1 MMLGLSSQKRNKEEN
16 VQALRNQ
23 GVIPGVMYGAKIETA
38 MVKVDGK
45 EFKNVYEEVGKSS
58 LINLESQSGKTPVL
72 IREVQREPVGDGII
86 HVDFYQPPLDEKIEV
101 AVPLV
106 FKEDALAVTQL
117 GGTLEKHIQE
127 VEVKALPQDL
137 PHEIAVDISTLATF
151 EDRILVK
158 DLVHEASVEILR
170 DPEDVIAQVVET
182 KDIEAELEQP
192 VVEDVEGVE
201 QVKEEKKEKDSSVDQ
216 EEETEN

>member
-1 MMLGLSSQKRNKEEN
+1 MMLGLSSQKRNKEER

-23 GVIPGVMYGAKIETA
+23 GVIPGVMYGPKIEVA
-38 MVKVDGK
+38 MIKVDGK
-45 EFKNVYEEVGKSS
+45 EFTKIYREVGKSS

-72 IREVQREPVGDGII
+72 IREVQREPVRDRII
-86 HVDFYQPPLDEKIEV
+86 HVDFYQPRLDEKIEV

-106 FKEDALAVTQL
+106 FHEDAPAVAQL

-127 VEVKALPQDL
+127 VAVKAFPQDL
-137 PHEIAVDISTLATF
+137 PHEIAVDISTLVTF

-158 DLVHEASVEILR
+158 DLVHEVSVEILR
-170 DPEDVIAQVVET
+170 DSQDVIVQVAET

-201 QVKEEKKEKDSSVDQ
+201 DVKEEKKEEDSPADK
-216 EEETEN
+216 EEKTE

>member
-1 MMLGLSSQKRNKEEN
+1 MLDLSSQKRNKEEK
-16 VQALRNQ
+16 VEILRKQ
-23 GVIPGVMYGAKIETA
+23 GVIPGVMYGPKIEVA
-38 MVKVDGK
+38 MIKVDGK
-45 EFKNVYEEVGKSS
+45 EFKKIYGEVGKSS

-72 IREVQREPVGDGII
+72 IREVQREPVRDGII

-101 AVPLV
+101 NVPLV
-106 FKEDALAVTQL
+106 FNEDAPAVTQL

-127 VEVKALPQDL
+127 VGVKALPQDL
-137 PHEIAVDISTLATF
+137 PAEIAVDISTLVTF

-158 DLVHEASVEILR
+158 DLVHEASVEIVR

-192 VVEDVEGVE
+192 VVEDVEAVE
-201 QVKEEKKEKDSSVDQ
+201 VSEEKKEEDSPTG
-216 EEETEN
+216 EEEKTE

>member
-1 MMLGLSSQKRNKEEN
+1 MMLSLASQKRNKEEK

-23 GVIPGVMYGAKIETA
+23 GMIPGVMYGAKIEAA

-58 LINLESQSGKTPVL
+58 LINLELPAGKTPVL
-72 IREVQREPVGDGII
+72 IREVQREPVRDRII

-101 AVPLV
+101 AVPLI

-127 VEVKALPQDL
+127 VGVKALPQDL
-137 PHEIAVDISTLATF
+137 PHEIVVDISTLATF

-170 DPEDVIAQVVET
+170 DPEDVIVQVTET

-192 VVEDVEGVE
+192 VVEDVEAVE
-201 QVKEEKKEKDSSVDQ
+201 QVKEDKKEEDSPAS
-216 EEETEN
+216 EEEKIET